1 MDLSLVINTPEF
13 ESFVNHYAA
22 CPHCKPRNDVYCET
36 GRELWI
42 DDKAAFVA
50 NQPDLKGRQYWLSV
64 IEQNAP
70 KFIERIKAKVLEKFK
85 AKK

>member
-1 MDLSLVINTPEF
+1 MNSPEF
-13 ESFVNHYAA
+13 EAFTNHWTA
-22 CPHCKPRNDVYCET
+22 CNECRPRNYIYCET

-42 DDKAAFVA
+42 NEQSAFVA

-70 KFIERIKAKVLEKFK
+70 KFIEQIKIKVLEKFEG
-85 AKK
+85 KKK